1 MTPLHRAW
9 AFGEALLRAADAVP
23 ERSAIVGTG
32 GIGHGPATSDS
43 GKVNV
48 AWGRDFLV
56 RWSRS
61 DKTALLRYADAECYL
76 QVAQSAFEFRT
87 FVAVA
92 AAARGA
98 GMICYPQWISIF
110 AVSCTIGVMDI
121 V

>member
-9 AFGEALLRAADAVP
+9 AFGEALRRAADAVP

-48 AWGRDFLV
+48 AWDRDFLA

-61 DKTALLRYADAECYL
+61 DKTALLR
-76 QVAQSAFEFRT
+76 
-87 FVAVA
+87 
-92 AAARGA
+92 
-98 GMICYPQWISIF
+98 
-110 AVSCTIGVMDI
+110 
-121 V
+121 

>member
-9 AFGEALLRAADAVP
+9 AFGEALRRAADADAVP

-32 GIGHGPATSDS
+32 GISHWPATSDS

-48 AWGRDFLV
+48 AWGRDFLA
-56 RWSRS
+56 RWSRR
-61 DKTALLRYADAECYL
+61 DKTALLRYADA
-76 QVAQSAFEFRT
+76 

-98 GMICYPQWISIF
+98 GMICHPQRISIF